1 MRVAPERFPKPPIRR
16 QKVLVTC
23 SPKSAQNRVRF
34 SYSGVRA
41 EHVEEQAYGGADDRC
56 AEAGGGGPEGGRR
69 SPGVR
74 SVQAHPLCLEG
85 EVRRDGRDRGAGS
98 QVRGESL

>member
-1 MRVAPERFPKPPIRR
+1 MAWIWWALCHTRYGRGQRHASVVSLALQLSAVQGI
-16 QKVLVTC
+16 VVTC
-23 SPKSAQNRVRF
+23 SPRSAHNRVRF

-74 SVQAHPLCLEG
+74 SVQAHHLCLE
-85 EVRRDGRDRGAGS
+85 
-98 QVRGESL
+98 

>member
-1 MRVAPERFPKPPIRR
+1 MQSVQSTQMYDPPRCC
-16 QKVLVTC
+16 KSVTC
-23 SPKSAQNRVRF
+23 SPKSAHNRVRF

-56 AEAGGGGPEGGRR
+56 AEAGGCGPEGGRR

-74 SVQAHPLCLEG
+74 SVEAYHLCLEG

-98 QVRGESL
+98 QAVAG